1 MEQSPEAEEVAM
13 ASMIGRGETITTRGR
28 LAPELPL
35 PPHVDA
41 AHAADW
47 NYSPDQQALFA
58 AATQWRRA
66 HDIPR
71 ASASD
76 PNVHLLVVDAQKDFC
91 FPRGT
96 LYVGGRSGRG
106 AVEDNERL
114 AAFIYRNL
122 GTITRLTTTMDTH
135 LAYQI
140 FFAPFWLDRDGASL
154 QPHTVI
160 TTDDI
165 RSGHARPDP
174 DLAWWLCD
182 GDNDW
187 LRRQVE
193 YYCAELERGG
203 RYELYLWPP
212 HCILGSDG
220 HALAGVIHE
229 ARMFHSFVRGVQSW
243 SEIKGTNPLTENYSV
258 LRPEVLTTFDGR
270 LLAHKNEAFIATL
283 LSADMVV
290 VAGEASSHCVRSSVE
305 DLLEEI
311 VARDPALAR
320 KVYLLGDC
328 MSAVTVPDGKGGF
341 VADFTEQ
348 AMAAERRFVAAGM
361 RVVRSTDPIA
371 SWPGIAISH

>member
-1 MEQSPEAEEVAM
+1 M
-13 ASMIGRGETITTRGR
+13 ASTTGMGKTTATRGEP
-28 LAPELPL
+28 APALPL
-35 PPHVDA
+35 PPHFDP
-41 AHAADW
+41 AHAAEWD
-47 NYSPDQQALFA
+47 YSPDQQALFA
-58 AATQWRRA
+58 AATAWRRA

-71 ASASD
+71 ASAGGPD
-76 PNVHLLVVDAQKDFC
+76 VHLLVVDAQKDFC

-96 LYVGGRSGRG
+96 LYVGGRDGRG
-106 AVEDNERL
+106 AIEDNERL

-122 GTITRLTTTMDTH
+122 GAITRLTTTLDTH

-140 FFAPFWLDRDGASL
+140 FFAPFWLDRDGAPL

-165 RSGHARPDP
+165 RSGRVRPDP
-174 DLAWWLCD
+174 DLSWWLCD
-182 GDNDW
+182 GDDEW

-203 RYELYLWPP
+203 KYELYLWPP

-229 ARMFHSFVRGVQSW
+229 ARLFHSFVRGAQSW

-258 LRPEVLTTFDGR
+258 LRPEVLTTYDGHP
-270 LLAHKNEAFIATL
+270 LASKNEALIATL

-305 DLLEEI
+305 DLLAEI
-311 VARDPALAR
+311 VARDPNLAR

-328 MSAVTVPDGKGGF
+328 MSAVTVPDGKGSF

-348 AMAAERRFVAAGM
+348 AEAAERRFAAAGM
-361 RVVRSTDPIA
+361 HVVRSTDPMA
-371 SWPGIAISH
+371 SWPGISD